1 MKKHEKTL
9 EQVNKKM
16 LSSVVATMIS
26 LRDKGVTRRRQRS
39 CGARGMQQVVD
50 RWEWPKSTGG
60 LLFPS
65 PRSENKPKSK
75 DSVCHLIAKIRK
87 SFVGG
92 AKMDLQK
99 IRSHSGR
106 HRMINDLKR
115 SDASTDAA
123 MAFARIR
130 DKKTFD
136 GYGRLDDLQVGH
148 SLDTNKKFKRAL
160 QQMYK
165 KK

>member
-1 MKKHEKTL
+1 
-9 EQVNKKM
+9 M
-16 LSSVVATMIS
+16 LSSVVATMKS
-26 LRDKGVTRRRQRS
+26 LREKGITCRRQRS
-39 CGARGMQQVVD
+39 CGARGIQQIVD
-50 RWEWPKSTGG
+50 RWEWPKSPGG

-65 PRSENKPKSK
+65 AYSENKPKSK
-75 DSVCHLIAKIRK
+75 DSVCHLISKIRK
-87 SFVGG
+87 GFVVPES
-92 AKMDLQK
+92 AKLNVQK

-115 SDASTDAA
+115 SDASTEAA

-148 SLDTNKKFKRAL
+148 SLDTNQKFKRAL